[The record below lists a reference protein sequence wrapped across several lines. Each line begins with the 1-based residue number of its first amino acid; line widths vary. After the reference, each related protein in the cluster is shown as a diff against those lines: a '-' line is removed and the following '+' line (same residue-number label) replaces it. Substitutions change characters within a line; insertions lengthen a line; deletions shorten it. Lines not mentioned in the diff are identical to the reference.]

1 MKLFLRFMI
10 FPLTTKYYDVIQF
23 AETMNRIVVLVL
35 SRFCVCLRLYIR
47 GNDDRNTMVNE

>member
-1 MKLFLRFMI
+1 MKLFLRFII
-10 FPLTTKYYDVIQF
+10 FPLTTKYYDVIRF